1 MSCVKQRGPQ
11 RKRKAY
17 LGGAGKQ
24 RLVPAQRVGVPVKLA
39 GANKEQKLFEDRIS
53 NR

>member
-1 MSCVKQRGPQ
+1 MSCVKQGGPQ
-11 RKRKAY
+11 RKRKAC
-17 LGGAGKQ
+17 LGGGKQ

-39 GANKEQKLFEDRIS
+39 GADKEQQLFEDRIS